1 MPLSEFVLALRS
13 GTEVSGYD
21 ETSLRAIDF
30 LLELENAKA
39 KYCTTREGRR
49 FHACLTLVASA
60 LLVGPDISVLA
71 IWTGIPEAF
80 VSIVSSRMR
89 SAGLWTGDEKEIDEW
104 RGTEGDFMFT
114 LLSHADVA
122 VGHACR
128 GIGSDGTILYLNC
141 G

>member
-1 MPLSEFVLALRS
+1 MSLSELILALRS

-30 LLELENAKA
+30 LLEPGNGKA
-39 KYCTTREGRR
+39 KYYTDREGRR

-60 LLVGPDISVLA
+60 LLVGPDVRLLA
-71 IWTGIPEAF
+71 VWTRLPEAF
-80 VSIVSSRMR
+80 VSGVASKMR

-104 RGTEGDFMFT
+104 RGGEGDFMFT
-114 LLSHADVA
+114 LLSHTDVA
-122 VGHACR
+122 VGQAR
-128 GIGSDGTILYLNC
+128 REVDSDGTITYFNL